1 MVPNC
6 LGSLKS
12 RAPPGKAFLVYLVR
26 FPFSSWKPISIPF
39 SNSPFLATE
48 MMMGESNVG
57 QVKLSRLFVE
67 VSDKGP
73 LWTDLHSS
81 MHSHN
86 VISDTN
92 QKVWD
97 LRR

>member
-1 MVPNC
+1 
-6 LGSLKS
+6 
-12 RAPPGKAFLVYLVR
+12 
-26 FPFSSWKPISIPF
+26 
-39 SNSPFLATE
+39 
-48 MMMGESNVG
+48 MGESNVG

-97 LRR
+97 LRRWARGFWELQNLKLLFENKETSQTHTDRTPHCM